1 MASRKALQCTFA
13 LQNVG
18 CASIN
23 HRCIIGSAIDITIDY
38 TEDPFIYQLWSS
50 QKRFMSKSAKVQ
62 RRSGNKRES
71 DFELVMERQKTI
83 NKVLTVME
91 ILKHE
96 PEQVMTMKSLGGYR
110 SRINLANHHRVL
122 EFVKKLSGIFE
133 LYRDSRGVT
142 WCGFTPAAEELIEEE
157 MKIKKEYE
165 STTVNYVRRFLMMS
179 VDKELP
185 VDKIA
190 HFKQA
195 FGLPDDFRR
204 EWIYKFPKFFKVV
217 QRNDGLYLKLT
228 SWDLSLAVTELER
241 KAMGGSVNAQNYT
254 PGLIT
259 LPFPLRF
266 PSRFHRIRRHYEA
279 IKKFQALPYLSPY
292 ADPRDLVPGSK
303 EFGKRAVAVL
313 HEMLSFTLEKRL
325 VTDHLTHFRQEFR
338 LPQKLMRVFLR
349 HFGIFYVSEKGRR
362 FNVFLTTGYNG
373 SELIEKSPLVLWK
386 DKVAA
391 LMGERRRRVRGKLA
405 YKDTDEDTAGA
416 EIHTEG
422 NYKNEGTVDSRD
434 CYNGYERLKGKDED
448 IVNDTEDD
456 IEEDI
461 EDDLEE
467 DIGDD
472 TEDDLKEEG
481 MTDDEEMDVEEVIRA
496 YES

>member
-1 MASRKALQCTFA
+1 MQCAFA

-18 CASIN
+18 CAAVN
-23 HRCIIGSAIDITIDY
+23 HRCITVSAIAITIDY
-38 TEDPFIYQLWSS
+38 TEDPFRYQLWPC

-62 RRSGNKRES
+62 RRSRNKRES
-71 DFELVMERQKTI
+71 DFELVMERQKTV

-122 EFVKKLSGIFE
+122 EFVKKYSGIFE
-133 LYRDSRGVT
+133 LYKDPRGVT

-190 HFKQA
+190 HFKQS

-204 EWIYKFPKFFKVV
+204 EWIYKFPEFFKVV

-228 SWDLSLAVTELER
+228 SWDPSLAFTELER
-241 KAMGGSVNAQNYT
+241 KAKGGAVNAENST

-259 LPFPLRF
+259 LPFPVRF
-266 PSRFHRIRRHYEA
+266 PSRFQRIRRHYEA

-292 ADPRDLVPGSK
+292 ANPSDLVPGSK

-325 VTDHLTHFRQEFR
+325 VTDHLTHFRREFR
-338 LPQKLMRVFLR
+338 LPQKLMRLFLR
-349 HFGIFYVSEKGRR
+349 HFGIFYVSEKGTR
-362 FNVFLTTGYNG
+362 FNVFLTTAYDG
-373 SELIEKSPLVLWK
+373 SELIQKSPLVLWK

-405 YKDTDEDTAGA
+405 YEDADEDTVSA
-416 EIHTEG
+416 EIRTEG
-422 NYKNEGTVDSRD
+422 DYKKEGIVDRGD

-456 IEEDI
+456 LEEDI
-461 EDDLEE
+461 EDDTEDDLEE
-467 DIGDD
+467 DVEDD
-472 TEDDLKEEG
+472 TEDDLEDEG
-481 MTDDEEMDVEEVIRA
+481 MTEDEEMDVEEVIRA